1 MTDASPETRQTPL
14 KLLTYNIQVGLH
26 TRDYRHMLTGM
37 WRHALPSRERLRNLD
52 RIAELMAEY
61 DFVAV
66 QEADAGSLRSR
77 QINQIEYLAECA
89 GFNHCG
95 YTVTRNLR
103 PVARHCLGWLSRSAP
118 LSSEAHSL
126 PAQIPGR
133 AAMKLRFDGDMDELT
148 VLVAHLS
155 LGPSDRRRQ
164 LDYLSG
170 MARDESRVVVL
181 GDLNS
186 GAEFLRQ
193 HPGLGAHPL
202 QLPEHTPP
210 TFPSWRPKQ
219 SIDHVLATPDVRIAE
234 VNALPL
240 AISDHRPL
248 SVLIERSR
256 RG

>member
-1 MTDASPETRQTPL
+1 MIDALPEARETPL

-37 WRHALPSRERLRNLD
+37 WRHALPSREQMRNLD
-52 RIAELMAEY
+52 RIAELMSEY

-77 QINQIEYLAECA
+77 QINQIEYLAERA

-103 PVARHCLGWLSRSAP
+103 PVARHCLGWLSRNAP
-118 LSSEAHSL
+118 LSSESHSL

-133 AAMKLRFDGDMDELT
+133 SAMKLRFDGELDELT

-164 LDYLSG
+164 LDYLSN
-170 MARDESRVVVL
+170 MARDEPRVVVL

-186 GAEFLRQ
+186 GAEFLRR
-193 HPGLGAHPL
+193 HPGLETHSL
-202 QLPEHTPP
+202 HVPEHTPA
-210 TFPSWRPKQ
+210 TYPSWRPRQ
-219 SIDHVLATPDVRIAE
+219 SIDHVLSTPDVRIAE
-234 VNALPL
+234 VSALPL

-248 SVLIERSR
+248 SVLIERLK